1 MYEITVIT
9 PTIGRHSLL
18 RLVQTLALQKIKVIH
33 IILWDNFRCENA
45 LSPDD
50 KTLLSFNNDNYIQY
64 NYVIAHPVYN
74 VCRKDNFLRSVGIM
88 MSGTPYITQIDDDCW
103 IEPDW
108 LLRAVSEIKRL
119 QLDYIFCIRCLWED
133 EHNILGLDDYES
145 IGIKNK
151 FGYNLMETNSIV
163 FTTKVA
169 LPISNI
175 TKINDQYGHDRIL
188 AEELTNMYKGKY
200 DTCIGLHQIVP
211 DFLIDFHRRNIEQS
225 VKNLIA

>member
-88 MSGTPYITQIDDDCW
+88 MSGTP
-103 IEPDW
+103 
-108 LLRAVSEIKRL
+108 
-119 QLDYIFCIRCLWED
+119 
-133 EHNILGLDDYES
+133 
-145 IGIKNK
+145 
-151 FGYNLMETNSIV
+151 
-163 FTTKVA
+163 
-169 LPISNI
+169 
-175 TKINDQYGHDRIL
+175 
-188 AEELTNMYKGKY
+188 
-200 DTCIGLHQIVP
+200 
-211 DFLIDFHRRNIEQS
+211 
-225 VKNLIA
+225 